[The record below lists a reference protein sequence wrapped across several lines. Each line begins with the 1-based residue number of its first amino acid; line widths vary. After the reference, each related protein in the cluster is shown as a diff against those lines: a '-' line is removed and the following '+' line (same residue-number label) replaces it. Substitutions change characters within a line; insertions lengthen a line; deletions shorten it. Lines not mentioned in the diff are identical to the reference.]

1 MDDIK
6 FEPLPKQIEE
16 FEKAWTKNN
25 PDKLPGYCHNIYHL
39 ISEDM
44 NGNVTNEM
52 YAVNCMTDYGFRSV
66 YVNRSDW
73 NPSYNFIYVGSGTSI
88 PQTNSQSME
97 TPISTTGSVNTNTN
111 FTLSQQKFHPDTG
124 ILTCRFHL
132 LSGYFDYTVFPED
145 KEVTEIGLGTST
157 TTLFYHARVYDA
169 QGNPSSF
176 IKKLNERLTIHVYI
190 TGCMKIAD
198 IVNRAWN
205 KGLYLQFEPHMW
217 FRRGYANWRGP
228 LIVCYDAYHNQNF
241 TQSSSWQPF
250 EQDAKV
256 IDGNVVT
263 ASRESALG
271 SKYME
276 GRYEYVCD
284 VNVNGGP
291 TIYEQDLNDRYVRP
305 NHARFLFKP
314 KLETPEKITC
324 FELYT
329 NSFSSSDISNMFGMP
344 TDNHERRSNGNIPVV
359 DFDISGDD
367 AGLWMYSCQD
377 HDWTISENFVNAKDT
392 AYDCEYIVY
401 SDLIQ
406 NYYVEHLNDY
416 TNFRVFLNTRPD
428 IPITAFTLSGTATFY
443 ATDAWWDTGSWEIIP
458 NVSSIP
464 ERLQTKRYYCTLKT
478 DAFPH
483 TSTFPG
489 NMFGTGGWN
498 FSFKTTRTQPVHS
511 ITTKEDSGWC
521 NYGWTQTSWR
531 DNSTTNSKVITN
543 DEYGYVAC
551 ADWLIYP
558 DTIDPN
564 ADTYVD
570 ASTSDEGYWY
580 RYRLCGTGD
589 AFSDPCLIWN
599 TTKGD
604 KIVVGGHTT
613 WQNGFRVYDVNNDPT
628 VAPTYQDYLFE
639 TSWGTNNTP
648 HWSFSNN
655 GFVATS
661 YISGT
666 VNVNRT
672 YILDWYGGNDD
683 NTPVMS
689 YIDGY
694 HHGHI
699 IDLTNYICAIN
710 ADVVDHLSLDIIDMK
725 TKEVY
730 STIDIPEGYTFQG
743 MCGWKNW
750 IYIRVE
756 IAGAYSTYLYYIDRQ
771 TLTSLPIN
779 YPIMIIDNSS
789 YYSHI
794 QRAVEASGNC
804 ESCMVMIASNKDV
817 ANQYHLLFKS
827 SDPENPIRILAE
839 YTPSSDVS
847 RYNRNAYVM
856 NQAAQLR
863 YVNDN
868 KQLLLAI
875 KNCRGSVIDIG
886 RILDEGTQTLTLDF
900 HYWYNEE
907 ADEGPVLGLYKN
919 RVMHVMNHEYAWKI
933 DGQSG
938 NVWHRFYVNYYPI
951 ENFLPHKVIGYTRT
965 INSYHNPKQIGG
977 VTGIK
982 VQLSNDVS
990 IWDPQ

>member
-16 FEKAWTKNN
+16 FEKKWTKNN
-25 PDKLPGYCHNIYHL
+25 PDRLPGYCHNIYHL

-52 YAVNCMTDYGFRSV
+52 FAVNCMTDYGFRST
-66 YVNRSDW
+66 YVNKTYW
-73 NPSYNFIYVGSGTSI
+73 NTDDNHIYIGSGTSI

-97 TPISTTGSVNTNTN
+97 TPISTTGSVNTNTD

-132 LSGYFDYTVFPED
+132 LSGYFNYTVFPED
-145 KEVTEIGLGTST
+145 KEVTEIGVGTST
-157 TTLFYHARVYDA
+157 TALYYHARVYDA

-205 KGLYLQFEPHMW
+205 KGLYLQFEPHKW
-217 FRRGYANWRGP
+217 FRRRYNDWKSE
-228 LIVCYDAYHNQNF
+228 LVVCYDAYHNRN
-241 TQSSSWQPF
+241 SARPNYWNPF
-250 EQDAKV
+250 DSDTRA

-263 ASRESALG
+263 ASCDSLG
-271 SKYME
+271 SRYIE
-276 GRYEYVCD
+276 GQYDYVCD
-284 VNVNGGP
+284 VHVNGGP
-291 TIYEQDLNDRYVRP
+291 DAYGNYVYERYNTA

-329 NSFSSSDISNMFGMP
+329 NAYDTSNISYIFGMP
-344 TDNHERRSNGNIPVV
+344 NDAHDRRVHGNLPVV

-377 HDWTISENFVNAKDT
+377 HDWTISETFVNAKDT
-392 AYDCEYIVY
+392 AYDCDYIVY

-406 NYYVEHLNDY
+406 NYYVEHLGDY
-416 TNFRVFLNTRPD
+416 TDFRVFLNTRPD

-443 ATDAWWDTGSWEIIP
+443 ATDAWWDTASWEIIP
-458 NVSSIP
+458 NISSIP

-478 DAFPH
+478 DSFP
-483 TSTFPG
+483 SSSAYPG
-489 NMFGTGGWN
+489 NMFGYGDWRY
-498 FSFKTTRTQPVHS
+498 SFRATRTQPVHS
-511 ITTKEDSGWC
+511 ITAKEGSGWR
-521 NYGWTQTSWR
+521 NYGWTRTSWR
-531 DNSTTNSKVITN
+531 GDSRTATNSKVITN

-551 ADWLIYP
+551 ADWLVYP
-558 DTIDPN
+558 DTTDPN
-564 ADTYVD
+564 AETYVN
-570 ASTSDEGYWY
+570 AKTSDNGYWY
-580 RYRLCGTGD
+580 RYRLYGTGN
-589 AFSDPCLIWN
+589 AFSHPCLIWN

-604 KIVVGGHTT
+604 KIVVGGNTT
-613 WQNGFRVYDVNNDPT
+613 WKNGFRVYDVNNDPT
-628 VAPTYQDYLFE
+628 AAPTYQDYLFE
-639 TSWGTNNTP
+639 TSWGNDNP

-655 GFVATS
+655 GFVAAS

-666 VNVNRT
+666 ANVNRT
-672 YILDWYGGNDD
+672 YILDWYGGNDN

-699 IDLTNYICAIN
+699 IDLTDYICAIN
-710 ADVVDHLSLDIIDMK
+710 ANVVDHLSLDVIDMK

-730 STIDIPEGYTFQG
+730 RTIDIPEGYTFQG

-756 IAGAYSTYLYYIDRQ
+756 IGGAYSTYLYYIDRQ
-771 TLTSLPIN
+771 VLISLQIN
-779 YPIMIIDNSS
+779 YSMMIIDGSS

-794 QRAVEASGNC
+794 QRAVESSGNC
-804 ESCMVMIASNKDV
+804 ESCMVMIASDRDTS
-817 ANQYHLLFKS
+817 NQYHMLFRS
-827 SDPENPIRILAE
+827 SDPENPIRILAD
-839 YTPSSDVS
+839 YTSSTEIS
-847 RYNRNAYVM
+847 RYSRNANVA

-875 KNCRGSVIDIG
+875 KSRRGFVIDIG
-886 RILDEGTQTLTLDF
+886 RILDEGTQTLTLDI
-900 HYWYNEE
+900 HYWYNET
-907 ADEGPVLGLYKN
+907 ASNGPSIGLYKD
-919 RVMHVMNHEYAWKI
+919 RAMYVMDYAYAGSI
-933 DGQSG
+933 DGQTGYYWYS
-938 NVWHRFYVNYYPI
+938 FYVEYYPI

-977 VTGIK
+977 VTGLKI
-982 VQLSNDVS
+982 QLSNDVS